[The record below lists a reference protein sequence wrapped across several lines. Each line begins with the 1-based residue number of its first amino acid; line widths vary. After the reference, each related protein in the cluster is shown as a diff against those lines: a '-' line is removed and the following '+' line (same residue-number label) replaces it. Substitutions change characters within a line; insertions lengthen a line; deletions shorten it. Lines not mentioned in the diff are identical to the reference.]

1 MTFGQMLKQIL
12 SVCGIRLTHFAN
24 ALGYDSSY
32 VSRWISDTS
41 LPSLKNNN
49 DLFAKIAAA
58 LISCCDTKER
68 ERLIQEYCPQN
79 PEELTDVLETLLAI
93 SYKSQGKPDQE
104 VSPIEQNAV
113 YMTGNNIEYGHG
125 LFQRAFRMAADASQS
140 RIVECLCGTPL
151 SKNGNV
157 TAGFFT
163 TVLQNESG
171 KSSFKIH
178 VRQLIDMKDFESNT
192 DTCCAAICTFVKY
205 DPKVFYTFYEYDS
218 GTDTKPYKSYM
229 LINSTMLHI
238 SFQNPLT
245 GEDNCVISFDSGI
258 NSREYKRL
266 RTRTEYMTKLL
277 RKCSNND
284 LEDVSQFLYN
294 YVMNG
299 GTRYFLDYM
308 QPIYMSREF
317 LERIRLNFF
326 HDEHA
331 DNFAFR
337 YSTICANIQKEVI
350 VYSSALLN
358 YIYSGCI
365 FLLGRSITLS
375 VEERIEHLEQLKE
388 NISSGKCDLFILSD
402 TNPLLNREDTKVS
415 FYLSRKSGF
424 MTSSN
429 DDEFPIMLFR
439 STRTVARFNEFFS
452 HFTQL
457 DPKYISHGDSS
468 LEFITR
474 GIDILKSL

>member
-79 PEELTDVLETLLAI
+79 PEELTDVLETLLAN

-218 GTDTKPYKSYM
+218 GSDTKPYKVTC
-229 LINSTMLHI
+229 L
-238 SFQNPLT
+238 
-245 GEDNCVISFDSGI
+245 
-258 NSREYKRL
+258 
-266 RTRTEYMTKLL
+266 
-277 RKCSNND
+277 
-284 LEDVSQFLYN
+284 
-294 YVMNG
+294 
-299 GTRYFLDYM
+299 
-308 QPIYMSREF
+308 
-317 LERIRLNFF
+317 
-326 HDEHA
+326 
-331 DNFAFR
+331 
-337 YSTICANIQKEVI
+337 
-350 VYSSALLN
+350 
-358 YIYSGCI
+358 
-365 FLLGRSITLS
+365 
-375 VEERIEHLEQLKE
+375 
-388 NISSGKCDLFILSD
+388 
-402 TNPLLNREDTKVS
+402 
-415 FYLSRKSGF
+415 
-424 MTSSN
+424 
-429 DDEFPIMLFR
+429 
-439 STRTVARFNEFFS
+439 
-452 HFTQL
+452 
-457 DPKYISHGDSS
+457 
-468 LEFITR
+468 
-474 GIDILKSL
+474 